1 MMLSWSSEAARLM
14 NERQCL
20 GLGTDTIS
28 IDAGYKCDLIK
39 GFTVETAFDA
49 HLEILRQDKWLLENV
64 KIVEGLPSEGAT
76 LVVAPIPIQGGSE
89 AVCRLLAY
97 V

>member
-1 MMLSWSSEAARLM
+1 MLFSWSREAARLM
-14 NERQCL
+14 NERGCL

-28 IDAGYKCDLIK
+28 IDAGYKYDLVK
-39 GFTVETAFDA
+39 GCTVETAFDA

-64 KIVEGLPSEGAT
+64 KIVAALPSEGAT